1 MVKDKLKELK
11 MTDDQ
16 ISEIEESYNN
26 YSLTIGNTMAEILS
40 TFTAGKVVTE
50 ELANAT
56 INANNAVT
64 EEIITG
70 LTAQKDAE
78 QARLDEMLAN
88 GVMTQ
93 AEYEKRVMENGM
105 HYAMLTQ
112 ITQSANDE
120 INAIIAAASLENR
133 QLTAEETASMIDSY
147 ITLSESSGKSMT
159 EIAEGQDALSA
170 NMRNMVSEVAIASL
184 EQSGA
189 LSESAASQIGSLGF
203 VQDKV
208 GALQWALEYYNRT
221 GIPAKTINIDVS
233 PALQAIADLQQRLY
247 NIPDEQVYIN
257 VQENRV
263 YTATSATGQQG
274 VGYRATGD
282 DSFKGGPAV
291 LGDGGREEPF
301 LTPSGYFGISP
312 DTDTFYPNL
321 PKGTKI
327 WPSIQ
332 HFRMD
337 IPHFATGVEGST
349 EAQRLIASF
358 GKRESFGENTGSNNV
373 DNSSHTTTEIH
384 NHFNITAYG
393 ELPNKTVKNITEKIS
408 RELKNMNDRK
418 IINRGEKV
426 H

>member
-1 MVKDKLKELK
+1 M
-11 MTDDQ
+11 
-16 ISEIEESYNN
+16 NRF
-26 YSLTIGNTMAEILS
+26 LS
-40 TFTAGKVVTE
+40 TLMQG
-50 ELANAT
+50 
-56 INANNAVT
+56 
-64 EEIITG
+64 
-70 LTAQKDAE
+70 
-78 QARLDEMLAN
+78 
-88 GVMTQ
+88 
-93 AEYEKRVMENGM
+93 
-105 HYAMLTQ
+105 
-112 ITQSANDE
+112 
-120 INAIIAAASLENR
+120 
-133 QLTAEETASMIDSY
+133 
-147 ITLSESSGKSMT
+147 
-159 EIAEGQDALSA
+159 
-170 NMRNMVSEVAIASL
+170 
-184 EQSGA
+184 
-189 LSESAASQIGSLGF
+189 
-203 VQDKV
+203 
-208 GALQWALEYYNRT
+208 
-221 GIPAKTINIDVS
+221 
-233 PALQAIADLQQRLY
+233 
-247 NIPDEQVYIN
+247 
-257 VQENRV
+257 RV
-263 YTATSATGQQG
+263 YTATSPTGAQG

-358 GKRESFGENTGSNNV
+358 GKRETSGESSGSNSV
-373 DNSSHTTTEIH
+373 SNSNQTTTEIH

-408 RELKNMNDRK
+408 KELKNMNDRK